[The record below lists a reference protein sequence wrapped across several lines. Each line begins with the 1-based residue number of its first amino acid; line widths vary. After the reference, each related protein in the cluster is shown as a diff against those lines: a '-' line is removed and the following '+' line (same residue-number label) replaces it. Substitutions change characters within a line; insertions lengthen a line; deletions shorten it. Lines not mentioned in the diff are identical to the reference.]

1 MPLEELE
8 ALMLEIESTPDN
20 RERQKLFGL
29 IQPVVDLHREALQR
43 VVEIVRESGGEHVLE
58 KFAADDLLGDL
69 LRGYELMPTQDIQTR
84 VLVALDEA
92 RPLLHSH
99 GGDVELVEM
108 RGRIAILQLTGSCQ
122 GCASSLITLKRG
134 VEATLFRLVPDL
146 RGVEVSGIT
155 TPALPPGAKWLPLVY
170 WTDLHDGE
178 WLKVNLFED
187 ELLVCTFDQRPF
199 AFKNRCPE
207 GGESLE
213 TAEFHELHLMC
224 ADHGKR
230 FDLRTGACANDPT
243 LHLDV
248 LPVMVD
254 DAVIKVAI

>member
-1 MPLEELE
+1 MPFEELE
-8 ALMLEIESTPDN
+8 ALMLELESAPDN

-29 IQPVVDLHREALQR
+29 IQPVVELHRDALQR
-43 VVEIVRESGGEHVLE
+43 MIEIVRESGGEKVID
-58 KFAADDLLGDL
+58 KFAADRMLGDL
-69 LRGYELMPTQDIQTR
+69 LRGYELIPTADIETR
-84 VLVALDEA
+84 VNEALHEA

-108 RGRIAILQLTGSCQ
+108 RGRIAILRLTGSCH

-146 RGVEVSGIT
+146 RGVEVAGVT
-155 TPALPPGAKWLPLVY
+155 TSELPAGAKWLPLVY
-170 WTDLHDGE
+170 WSDLHDGE
-178 WLKVNLFED
+178 WMKVQLFED

-199 AFKNRCPE
+199 AFKNRCPA
-207 GGESLE
+207 GGEGLE
-213 TAEFHELHLMC
+213 AAEYHHLTLLC
-224 ADHGKR
+224 LEHGKQ
-230 FDLRTGACANDPT
+230 FDLRTGICAADDT

-254 DAVIKVAI
+254 DAVVKVAI

>member
-1 MPLEELE
+1 MPFEDLD
-8 ALMLEIESTPDN
+8 ALIQEIESTPDN
-20 RERQKLFGL
+20 RERQKLYAL
-29 IQPVVDLHREALQR
+29 IQPVVELHREALQR
-43 VVEIVRESGGEHVLE
+43 MIEVVRENGGEHVIE
-58 KFAADDLLGDL
+58 KFAKDPMLGDL
-69 LRGYELMPTQDIQTR
+69 LRGYELLPTEDIETR
-84 VLVALDEA
+84 VNVALIEA
-92 RPLLHSH
+92 RPLLNSH

-108 RGRIAILQLTGSCQ
+108 RGRIAILKLTGSCH

-170 WTDLHDGE
+170 WSDLHDGE
-178 WLKVNLFED
+178 WLKVQLFDD
-187 ELLVCTFDQRPF
+187 EVLVCTFDQRPF
-199 AFKNRCPE
+199 AFKNKCPQ

-213 TAEFHELHLMC
+213 KAEFHHLAVAC
-224 ADHGKR
+224 PDHGRK
-230 FDLRTGACANDPT
+230 FDLRTGACAEDAA

-254 DAVIKVAI
+254 EAVVKVAI

>member
-1 MPLEELE
+1 MPIEDLQL
-8 ALMLEIESTPDN
+8 LIQEIESTPDN
-20 RERQKLFGL
+20 RERQKLFAL
-29 IQPVVDLHREALQR
+29 IQPVVELHRDALQR
-43 VVEIVRESGGEHVLE
+43 MIEIVRESGGEKVID
-58 KFAADDLLGDL
+58 KFIKDPMLGDL
-69 LRGYELMPTQDIQTR
+69 LRGYELVPTQDIEER
-84 VLVALDEA
+84 VNIALVEA

-108 RGRIAILQLTGSCQ
+108 RGRIAILKLTGSCH
-122 GCASSLITLKRG
+122 GCASSMITLKRG

-178 WLKVNLFED
+178 WLKVQLFDD
-187 ELLVCTFDQRPF
+187 EVLVCTFDQRPF
-199 AFKNRCPE
+199 AFKNRCPQ

-213 TAEFHELHLMC
+213 TAEFHHLALAC
-224 ADHGKR
+224 PDHGTK
-230 FDLRTGACANDPT
+230 FDLRNGACAENSA

-254 DAVIKVAI
+254 DAVVKVAI